1 MQKMA
6 EMASALPLSLPKR
19 PLGCPPPA
27 DPPRH
32 LAGRLLTGVVRRAR
46 GDRIN
51 FLKKQT
57 DFGSCAE
64 EERDLTRPEGLLGG
78 GPFPVL
84 LTHHTRSPSE
94 RYVKQFR
101 RLGSWERIDY
111 VRDVKAQPPA
121 RTRLPRAFAL
131 LLLGGQQTSPY
142 HGWRER

>member
-1 MQKMA
+1 VRSHFLSQSVP
-6 EMASALPLSLPKR
+6 SAVLPRLILP
-19 PLGCPPPA
+19 A
-27 DPPRH
+27 TWQ
-32 LAGRLLTGVVRRAR
+32 AGSFTGVVRRAR